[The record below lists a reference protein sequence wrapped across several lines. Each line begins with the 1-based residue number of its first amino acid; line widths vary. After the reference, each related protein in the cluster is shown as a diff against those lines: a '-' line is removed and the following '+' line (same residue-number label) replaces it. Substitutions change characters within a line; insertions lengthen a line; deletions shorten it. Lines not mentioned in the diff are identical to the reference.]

1 MFIWR
6 VLVALGGLALGAL
19 IVLAFESGDFSAA
32 GDWLMADPWGRVTLA
47 DLYLGFFYFALV
59 IALFE
64 RQPLR
69 AALWIAPLPVLG
81 NVWAAIWLVLALPE
95 LARRLRA

>member
-1 MFIWR
+1 MIIWR
-6 VLVALGGLALGAL
+6 ICIALGGLALGAL
-19 IVLAFESGDFSAA
+19 IALAFADGDFGAA
-32 GDWLMADPWGRVTLA
+32 GAWLMADPWGQVTLA
-47 DLYLGFFYFALV
+47 DLYLGFFFLALV

-69 AALWIAPLPVLG
+69 AAFWIVPLPFLG

-95 LARRLRA
+95 LARRLKP